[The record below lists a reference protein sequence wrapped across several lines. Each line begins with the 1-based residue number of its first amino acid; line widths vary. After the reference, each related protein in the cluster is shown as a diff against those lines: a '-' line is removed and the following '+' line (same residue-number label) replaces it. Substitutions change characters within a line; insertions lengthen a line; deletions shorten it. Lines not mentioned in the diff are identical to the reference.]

1 MFICSYISISVK
13 NKVFFV
19 TYQKYTYFNFAFTL
33 KYNSFLLDIYKNSF
47 YHDRQLL
54 KGYMMNLQT
63 IKPFITKKNTILGT
77 TVLITII
84 WVGHALFFNANSEE
98 YKTQPLIIG
107 DITESITAS
116 GTINPLSTVSIG
128 TQASGRI
135 AEIYVDYNSE
145 VKEGQLL
152 ALIDQDNA
160 KANVAQREAALEIA
174 KAQVAVEENNIKY
187 YKKALDRIS
196 KLNASKYSTEKELEA
211 AERDYENS
219 IAQLAL
225 EQAQVKQAEASLNSA
240 KTELSYTEIK
250 SPVNGIVI
258 SKAVEVGQT
267 VAASFSTPELFSVA
281 EDLTKMQIEASV
293 VEADIAK
300 VKEGQTARFSVDS
313 YTDEYFFG
321 KVVQVRNEAVSTS
334 NVVSYTVVIEI
345 DNSELKL
352 KPGMTANVEI
362 ITAEK
367 KDILLAPN
375 QALRFY
381 MDDSDNA
388 KRYQDRGLWVIRN
401 GKPQRVVIKIG
412 VSDDSNTQIFSDELQ
427 SGDKVITAKTAS
439 KEQQK
444 AMRMR
449 MPR

>member
-1 MFICSYISISVK
+1 M
-13 NKVFFV
+13 
-19 TYQKYTYFNFAFTL
+19 
-33 KYNSFLLDIYKNSF
+33 
-47 YHDRQLL
+47 
-54 KGYMMNLQT
+54 
-63 IKPFITKKNTILGT
+63 IKLNKKNIIYIIIAAAVILLVAKMFYKGNSKESFKT
-77 TVLITII
+77 QELIT
-84 WVGHALFFNANSEE
+84 
-98 YKTQPLIIG
+98 G

-145 VKEGQLL
+145 VKQGQLM
-152 ALIDQDNA
+152 ALIDQANA

-187 YKKALDRIS
+187 YKKTLDRIS
-196 KLNASKYSTEKELEA
+196 QLNASKYSTEKELEA
-211 AERDYENS
+211 AERDYDNS
-219 IAQLAL
+219 LAQLTL
-225 EQAQVKQAEASLNSA
+225 EKAQVKQAEASLNSA
-240 KTELSYTEIK
+240 LTELSYTEIK

-300 VKEGQTARFSVDS
+300 VKEGQTVRFTVDS
-313 YTDEYFFG
+313 YADEYFLG

-334 NVVSYTVVIEI
+334 NVVTYTVVVEI
-345 DNSELKL
+345 DNSDLKL

-362 ITAEK
+362 ITAQEK
-367 KDILLAPN
+367 NVLLAPN
-375 QALRFY
+375 QALRFF
-381 MDDSDNA
+381 MDEGNNA
-388 KRYQDRGLWVIRN
+388 KRYQDRGLWILHD
-401 GKPQRVVIKIG
+401 GKPERLSVEIG
-412 VSDDSNTQIFSDELQ
+412 VTDDNYTQIISDKLKA
-427 SGDKVITAKTAS
+427 GDKVIVSKTSAV
-439 KEQQK
+439 KGK
-444 AMRMR
+444 GNTRLR

>member
-1 MFICSYISISVK
+1 MNIK
-13 NKVFFV
+13 NIIKRR
-19 TYQKYTYFNFAFTL
+19 NII
-33 KYNSFLLDIYKNSF
+33 LLLIVCVGCLL
-47 YHDRQLL
+47 LL
-54 KGYMMNLQT
+54 K
-63 IKPFITKKNTILGT
+63 
-77 TVLITII
+77 
-84 WVGHALFFNANSEE
+84 LFHKQNSDFSF
-98 YKTQPLIIG
+98 KTQPLAIAN
-107 DITESITAS
+107 ITESVTAS

-145 VKEGQLL
+145 VEKGQLL

-174 KAQVAVEENNIKY
+174 RAQVAVEENNIKY

-196 KLNASKYSTEKELEA
+196 KLNASKYSTEKELET
-211 AERDYENS
+211 AERDYDNAV
-219 IAQLAL
+219 AQLAL
-225 EQAQVKQAEASLNSA
+225 EKAQVKQAEASLNSA

-250 SPVNGIVI
+250 SPVKGIVI

-300 VKEGQTARFSVDS
+300 VKEGQIARFSVDS
-313 YTDEYFFG
+313 YNDEFFYG

-334 NVVSYTVVIEI
+334 NVVTYTVVIEI
-345 DNSELKL
+345 NNSDLKL

-362 ITAEK
+362 ITAEE
-367 KDILLAPN
+367 KDILVAPN

-381 MDDSDNA
+381 MDEGDNA
-388 KRYQDRGLWVIRN
+388 KRYKDRGVWIIRD
-401 GKPQRVVIKIG
+401 GKPQRISVEIG
-412 VSDDSNTQIFSDELQ
+412 VSDDNNTQIFSKELQ
-427 SGDKVITAKTAS
+427 AGDKVIIIKS
-439 KEQQK
+439 GGSNNK
-444 AMRMR
+444 ARQTRLR

>member
-1 MFICSYISISVK
+1 MKIEHIQQLIKPYLTRRNITISCV
-13 NKVFFV
+13 VV
-19 TYQKYTYFNFAFTL
+19 FAFL
-33 KYNSFLLDIYKNSF
+33 
-47 YHDRQLL
+47 LL
-54 KGYMMNLQT
+54 K
-63 IKPFITKKNTILGT
+63 
-77 TVLITII
+77 
-84 WVGHALFFNANSEE
+84 LFTGNDNNPNFN
-98 YKTQPLIIG
+98 TQPLIMG
-107 DITESITAS
+107 NITESITAS

-145 VKEGQLL
+145 VKEKQLL

-174 KAQVAVEENNIKY
+174 KAQVAVVENNIKY

-196 KLNASKYSTEKELEA
+196 KLNASKYSTEKDLEA
-211 AERDYENS
+211 AERDYDNAL
-219 IAQLAL
+219 AQLAL

-240 KTELSYTEIK
+240 QTELSYTEIK

-300 VKEGQTARFSVDS
+300 VKDGQTVRFTVDS
-313 YTDEYFFG
+313 YADEYFYG
-321 KVVQVRNEAVSTS
+321 KVVQVRNEAVITS
-334 NVVSYTVVIEI
+334 NVVTYTVVIEI
-345 DNSELKL
+345 DNTNLKL

-362 ITAEK
+362 ITAEEK
-367 KDILLAPN
+367 NVLLAPN

-381 MDDSDNA
+381 LDDGSD
-388 KRYQDRGLWVIRN
+388 KRFQDRGIWVLRN
-401 GKPQRVVIKIG
+401 KEPHRISVKLG
-412 VSDDSNTQIFSDELQ
+412 VSDDNNTQITKADEELKAGDQVIVSKASD
-427 SGDKVITAKTAS
+427 KRNATPK
-439 KEQQK
+439 
-444 AMRMR
+444 MRMR
-449 MPR
+449 MPH